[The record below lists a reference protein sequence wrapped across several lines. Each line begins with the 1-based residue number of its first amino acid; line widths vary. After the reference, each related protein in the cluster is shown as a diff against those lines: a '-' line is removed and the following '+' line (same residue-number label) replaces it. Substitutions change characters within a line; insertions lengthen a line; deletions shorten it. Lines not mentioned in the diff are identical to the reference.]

1 VSANTSYPERPWR
14 VGRHVPRHI
23 YVQLRADPSGIDPEI
38 AVAVGPDHLAEVIAY
53 NRGDAQP
60 GAQAEEQRVSDQT
73 YIDRAREAIER
84 EMPDQPTELL
94 DLYLLLALRK
104 GVDISAEDVH
114 DAWAIWRSRTKADHP
129 AIVLFEALAVDVQ
142 HLDDEYVDAIRRA
155 AK

>member
-1 VSANTSYPERPWR
+1 
-14 VGRHVPRHI
+14 
-23 YVQLRADPSGIDPEI
+23 
-38 AVAVGPDHLAEVIAY
+38 
-53 NRGDAQP
+53 
-60 GAQAEEQRVSDQT
+60 VSDQT
-73 YIDRAREAIER
+73 YIDRASEAIER

-129 AIVLFEALAVDVQ
+129 AIVPFEALAVDVQ
-142 HLDDEYVDAIRRA
+142 YLDDEYVDAIRRA